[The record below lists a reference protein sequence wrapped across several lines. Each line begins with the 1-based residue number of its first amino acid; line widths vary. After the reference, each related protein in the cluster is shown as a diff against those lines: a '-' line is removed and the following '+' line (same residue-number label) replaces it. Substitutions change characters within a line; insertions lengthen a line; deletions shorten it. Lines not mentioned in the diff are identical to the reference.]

1 MFHQHFQSRSLA
13 RFHPLQRK
21 AVLKLIN
28 GLIESG
34 DENGPTAG
42 FEGHIQSYAGSMILR
57 VIYGIE
63 TQEDQDHYSS
73 LVGRAA
79 VGIANT
85 AKFGDYLV
93 DYLPWLKWVP
103 CK

>member
-1 MFHQHFQSRSLA
+1 
-13 RFHPLQRK
+13 
-21 AVLKLIN
+21 
-28 GLIESG
+28 
-34 DENGPTAG
+34 
-42 FEGHIQSYAGSMILR
+42 MILR
-57 VIYGIE
+57 IIYGIE